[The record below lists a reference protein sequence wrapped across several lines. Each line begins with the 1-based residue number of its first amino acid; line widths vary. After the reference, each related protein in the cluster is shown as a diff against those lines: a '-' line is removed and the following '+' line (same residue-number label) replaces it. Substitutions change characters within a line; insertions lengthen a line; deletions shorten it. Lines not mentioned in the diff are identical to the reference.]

1 MSAIII
7 PFACTAALYQSL
19 LLVAPASTCCRCRCG
34 LLLATRVEEHW
45 RVVVVRLS
53 LMLTTAMLE
62 VIVLL
67 LLSSSVAMVQ
77 GMREKQERERR
88 EREEREERERI

>member
-1 MSAIII
+1 M
-7 PFACTAALYQSL
+7 
-19 LLVAPASTCCRCRCG
+19 
-34 LLLATRVEEHW
+34 
-45 RVVVVRLS
+45 VVRLS

-77 GMREKQERERR
+77 GFIAVEFLCIRYEVSHR
-88 EREEREERERI
+88 